1 MKILLKRLRT
11 ILQYDC
17 LYYFLLIINIIYIII
32 YVYNYEL
39 KSKYNINENKFIL
52 TISDIKI
59 DGDKLALNFYEDL
72 VGTYYFKNKKEKE
85 EFNYEIGD
93 KLEIEGSL
101 KIPSNNTIFNTF
113 NYKKYLE
120 RKGIK
125 YILNINTILLKSK
138 NRNILIKLKNLIYKR
153 ISNIKNNDYL
163 YALILGRT
171 NYIDNELYNNYKI
184 NGVTHLFSLSGLHV
198 SMLSSIIIFI
208 LNKLRMHKKISLFLT
223 SILLIIFS
231 FIASF
236 TPSILRATIFFILIN
251 INEIYYLNIKSKN
264 ILYLTFIIITFI
276 NPNYIFNIGF
286 ILSFT
291 ITFFIIL
298 FNENYKIKGKIK
310 SILIISLIS
319 FLSSI
324 PLIINMSYEINI
336 LCFFNNLFFI
346 PYVSYIVF
354 PLALL
359 NIIFPFLNDIL
370 TILITF
376 MENMSEISTN
386 IFNLYLYF
394 ARMNILEIIIYYTL
408 FILIIKNKKIIILP
422 FIVFVVYLY
431 IKTGFNNNTYIYFI
445 DVNQGDSTLIITK
458 NKKSILIDTG
468 GKIDFYKEKWAL
480 QNNKFNLM
488 TSSMIP
494 FFKSIGLKKIDYLL
508 LTHGDYDH
516 MGEAINLVNNFKVDK
531 VIFNCGTYNELEQE
545 LINVLDKKKIPYYSC
560 IKELNIDDNKLYF
573 LNNNDYGNENDNS
586 SVIYTELNNHKFLFM
601 GDAGVGVE
609 QDLIEK
615 YNLQDIDVLKVG
627 HHGSKTSSSELFID
641 EINPKYSIISVGKNN
656 RYGHPNDSVL
666 DNLENSKIYRT
677 DKDGS
682 IMFKINNNK
691 LQTETCP
698 P

>member
-1 MKILLKRLRT
+1 MKRLRT

-72 VGTYYFKNKKEKE
+72 VGTYYFNNKKEKE

-120 RKGIK
+120 RKEIK

-138 NRNILIKLKNLIYKR
+138 NRNIFIKLKNLIYKR

-208 LNKLRMHKKISLFLT
+208 LNKFKISKKISLFLT
-223 SILLIIFS
+223 SVLLIIFS

-251 INEIYYLNIKSKN
+251 INEIYYLNIKSRN

-354 PLALL
+354 PFAIL
-359 NIIFPFLNDIL
+359 NIIFPFLNEIL

-376 MENMSEISTN
+376 MENISKISSN

-422 FIVFVVYLY
+422 FIVFIVYLY

-445 DVNQGDSTLIITK
+445 DVNQGDSILIITK

-468 GKIDFYKEKWAL
+468 GKIDYYKEKWAL

-494 FFKSIGLKKIDYLL
+494 FFKSIGLKKINYLL

-516 MGEAINLVNNFKVDK
+516 MGEAINLVNNFKVEN
-531 VIFNCGTYNELEQE
+531 VIFNCGEFNELEQK
-545 LINVLDKKKIPYYSC
+545 LIKVLDKKKIPYYSC
-560 IKELNIDDNKLYF
+560 IKELNINNNKLKF
-573 LNNNDYGNENDNS
+573 LNNEDYGNENDNS
-586 SVIYTELNNHKFLFM
+586 SVIYTELDNHKFLFM
-601 GDAGVGVE
+601 GDAGLEVE
-609 QDLIEK
+609 EDIIEK
-615 YNLQDIDVLKVG
+615 YDLQNIDVLKVG
-627 HHGSKTSSSELFID
+627 HHGSNTSSSEKFINN
-641 EINPKYSIISVGKNN
+641 INPKYCLIGVGKNN

-666 DNLENSKIYRT
+666 DNLKNSKIYRT
-677 DKDGS
+677 DQDGS
-682 IMFKINNNK
+682 IMFKIKNNK
-691 LQTETCP
+691 LQINNCP